1 MARIRSIHPALFTDE
16 AFASLSMAARVLL
29 IGLWTEA
36 DDQGVFDWKPVTLK
50 MRVMPVDNVSVPGLL
65 AELEANNV
73 VKSFDEDG
81 RQFGAIRNF
90 CKFQRPKTP
99 KYRGI
104 KSDEIRDYV
113 ASAYSVSET
122 TGSKPDQFPQ
132 KAERTEPE
140 PISFLQKEEKPPQR
154 KEEGGRMKDEKKEN
168 TPPVAKATRPV
179 SEKFEEF
186 WKERPRRDGDDPRK
200 PAEKKFNALVKTG
213 VDPDVMISG
222 ARLATAAA
230 KERGIY
236 GTKFVPQTVKWLNDQ
251 RFVDYAAE
259 AYSATDQSKPAD
271 EAFWDSILTSFKRF
285 GYWSGQ
291 AGPGLDSPD
300 CRVPD
305 EMFAKHGLSRAL
317 SPPIEAPRL
326 KSMGDFH

>member
-1 MARIRSIHPALFTDE
+1 MARIRSIHPGLTSDE
-16 AFASLSMAARVLL
+16 AYMSMSITAKAAWTPLWMQCDDHGIFEWKPIVLKALIFPADAVDMASLLEEWVSLGCIKKIDVDGKAC
-29 IGLWTEA
+29 
-36 DDQGVFDWKPVTLK
+36 GVV
-50 MRVMPVDNVSVPGLL
+50 
-65 AELEANNV
+65 
-73 VKSFDEDG
+73 
-81 RQFGAIRNF
+81 RNF
-90 CKFQRPKTP
+90 SRYQRPKNPSYRYFKADELPTDIS
-99 KYRGI
+99 KYIGVR
-104 KSDEIRDYV
+104 
-113 ASAYSVSET
+113 SAPPVL
-122 TGSKPDQFPQ
+122 PQ
-132 KAERTEPE
+132 SSPSPTEV
-140 PISFLQKEEKPPQR
+140 LPQR
-154 KEEGGRMKDEKKEN
+154 KEEGGRREEEKKEI
-168 TPPVAKATRPV
+168 TQPVAKATRGA

-222 ARLATAAA
+222 ARLATIAA

-259 AYSATDQSKPAD
+259 AYSEDGQNKPSEGD
-271 EAFWDSILTSFKRF
+271 AFWDSILTSFKRF

-305 EMFAKHGLSRAL
+305 EMLAKHGLSRTVVQ
-317 SPPIEAPRL
+317 PIEAPRL
-326 KSMGDFH
+326 KSMGDLH